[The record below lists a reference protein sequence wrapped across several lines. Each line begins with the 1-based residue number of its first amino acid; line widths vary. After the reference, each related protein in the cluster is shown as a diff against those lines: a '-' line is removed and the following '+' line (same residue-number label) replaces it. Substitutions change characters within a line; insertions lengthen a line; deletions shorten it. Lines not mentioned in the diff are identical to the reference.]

1 MSVPP
6 VGTSPLRDYV
16 AAKHEVATLVTEALD
31 LLREH
36 RPESAVVAEELI
48 VKLAEDRFNLA
59 VVGQFKRGKST
70 LMNAVIGRDLLPT
83 GILPL
88 TSVITAVCYG
98 PRVGVWLRR
107 RGSTFEQ
114 EIRTDQLADYVTE
127 LGNPG
132 NEKGLTEVRVEL
144 PLAFLRRGLYFIDT
158 PGVGSAS
165 RENTETAYRFLPD
178 ADAVI
183 FVTSVD
189 RPLGED
195 EQRFLK
201 DIGDQASSLMVVVNK
216 IDLVE
221 SDEREEVLAYIA
233 DRIAETVGSDDV
245 PQFPISARAALDAK
259 LRGDHA
265 AEQRSGLPEFEA
277 ALSDFLANEQG
288 RTFLVRILDR
298 TIDLVEPVVGSAP
311 GAGGTAG
318 HSSVLER
325 AIAVRD
331 RLLGTG
337 LAAAADA
344 DDETVEDLVVLEDAV
359 RSPGRREGPRPRRH
373 TPTSGCPI
381 CATQSQAIF
390 QFFAQWQHQLAT
402 DRRAQRAFAAAGG
415 FCPGH
420 TWQFQQLAAP
430 QDLSVGYAPL
440 VELLQRDVA
449 RAAAEPPLVAAS
461 RLKDRLSSSEHCPAC
476 RVLRD
481 TERSS
486 LLEHL
491 ARIAAGGESGQAALE
506 AGWCLAH
513 LRAALQTDLGPAT
526 ARRLLEEQAEQ
537 LEVTLEDM
545 RSYSLKRT
553 AVRRGIIN
561 TREAEAWRR
570 ALVQLVG
577 ERAARG
583 VVLGDDDAS
592 WGA

>member
-70 LMNAVIGRDLLPT
+70 LMNAV
-83 GILPL
+83 
-88 TSVITAVCYG
+88 
-98 PRVGVWLRR
+98 
-107 RGSTFEQ
+107 
-114 EIRTDQLADYVTE
+114 
-127 LGNPG
+127 
-132 NEKGLTEVRVEL
+132 
-144 PLAFLRRGLYFIDT
+144 
-158 PGVGSAS
+158 
-165 RENTETAYRFLPD
+165 
-178 ADAVI
+178 
-183 FVTSVD
+183 
-189 RPLGED
+189 
-195 EQRFLK
+195 
-201 DIGDQASSLMVVVNK
+201 
-216 IDLVE
+216 
-221 SDEREEVLAYIA
+221 
-233 DRIAETVGSDDV
+233 
-245 PQFPISARAALDAK
+245 
-259 LRGDHA
+259 
-265 AEQRSGLPEFEA
+265 
-277 ALSDFLANEQG
+277 
-288 RTFLVRILDR
+288 
-298 TIDLVEPVVGSAP
+298 
-311 GAGGTAG
+311 
-318 HSSVLER
+318 
-325 AIAVRD
+325 
-331 RLLGTG
+331 
-337 LAAAADA
+337 
-344 DDETVEDLVVLEDAV
+344 LEDAV

-390 QFFAQWQHQLAT
+390 QFFAQWQQQLAT